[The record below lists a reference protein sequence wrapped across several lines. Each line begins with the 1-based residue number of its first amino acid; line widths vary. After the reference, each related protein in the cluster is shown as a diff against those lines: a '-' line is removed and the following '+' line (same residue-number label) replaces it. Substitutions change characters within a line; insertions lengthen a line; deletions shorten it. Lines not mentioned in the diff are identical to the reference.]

1 MTCRTCAC
9 DIGAQTSPDYLG
21 DSEMGISRVVDVA
34 VLGFALR
41 VRHQRVSVRLHVSVV
56 LFNCVISPC
65 VCIDALIYVVIGLSF
80 CLSFLLSLPSFFS
93 LARSLALSP
102 DPCICVGRCTG
113 VYV

>member
-9 DIGAQTSPDYLG
+9 GIGAQTSPDYLG

-56 LFNCVISPC
+56 IF
-65 VCIDALIYVVIGLSF
+65 
-80 CLSFLLSLPSFFS
+80 
-93 LARSLALSP
+93 
-102 DPCICVGRCTG
+102 
-113 VYV
+113 